1 MNREKRG
8 ACIADNS
15 IAPSRMAPERN
26 CLRARVHAVR
36 SVFLAGYITGVTGPH
51 QSFRQHSS

>member
-15 IAPSRMAPERN
+15 IAPTGENGSGKRN
-26 CLRARVHAVR
+26 CVCGGRRVAC
-36 SVFLAGYITGVTGPH
+36 SVF
-51 QSFRQHSS
+51 QSVFRPDI